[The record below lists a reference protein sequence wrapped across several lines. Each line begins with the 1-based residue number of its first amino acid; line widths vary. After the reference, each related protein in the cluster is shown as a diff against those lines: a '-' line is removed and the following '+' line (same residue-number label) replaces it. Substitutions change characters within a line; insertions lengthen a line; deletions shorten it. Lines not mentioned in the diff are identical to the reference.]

1 MAYTLF
7 KFLHVTGAIVWV
19 GGVIMLAVLH
29 ARLAAGGAGPGQASL
44 AHISGVLGRTMVGP
58 AAALTLVAGVAAAG
72 IGGSMGALW
81 TTYGFVG
88 ILVSMGL
95 GSTAIRRTTTALQSA
110 LVVPAVSGAADLDSL
125 RSRLT
130 ILNLCNVAVLL
141 SVVAAMVFKPT
152 L

>member
-1 MAYTLF
+1 
-7 KFLHVTGAIVWV
+7 
-19 GGVIMLAVLH
+19 
-29 ARLAAGGAGPGQASL
+29 
-44 AHISGVLGRTMVGP
+44 MVGP
-58 AAALTLVAGVAAAG
+58 AAALTLVAGVVAAG

>member
-7 KFLHVTGAIVWV
+7 KFLHVAGAIVWV
-19 GGVIMLAVLH
+19 GGVITLTVLN
-29 ARLAAGGAGPGQASL
+29 ARLAAGDDGPGQASL
-44 AHISGVLGRTMVGP
+44 ARVSGVLGRTMVGP
-58 AAALTLVAGVAAAG
+58 AAVLTLVAGMAAAG

-81 TTYGFVG
+81 TTYGFAG

-95 GSTAIRRTTTALQSA
+95 GATAIRRTTTALQTA
-110 LVVPAVSGAADLDSL
+110 LAVPAGGGAELGPL

-130 ILNLCNVAVLL
+130 ILNLCNVVVLL